1 MTAEKARRRP
11 ARESGDPLRASLR
24 LAIGLAITIG
34 TGLAPA
40 AASAATH
47 ASATPTPAAAP
58 PAAPGGTTAAP
69 TGGGDPDTTVTF
81 SVNVG
86 GLTMTAPTSANL
98 GSGNPGGT
106 ISGNLNGNVVVTDVR
121 ATLGGTWVAT
131 ASSTAWTTGTGT
143 PDETIPAGDATYA
156 PGTIAV
162 TGTSNA
168 ATGGHII
175 TLSGSPQ
182 NVVTA
187 TVTGNNTATWDPT
200 ITVAVP
206 DAAVGGAYTATLTQS
221 VA

>member
-58 PAAPGGTTAAP
+58 PAAPGG
-69 TGGGDPDTTVTF
+69 DPDTTVTF

-86 GLTMTAPTSANL
+86 GLTMTAPVSADL

-131 ASSTAWTTGTGT
+131 ASSTAWTTGTAT
-143 PDETIPAGDATYA
+143 PDETIPAADATYA

-162 TGTSNA
+162 TGTSSA

-187 TVTGNNTATWDPT
+187 TVTGNNTASWDPT

>member
-1 MTAEKARRRP
+1 
-11 ARESGDPLRASLR
+11 LR
-24 LAIGLAITIG
+24 LAAGLAITIG

-47 ASATPTPAAAP
+47 ASGPSAPTAATAPAATPPTAAA
-58 PAAPGGTTAAP
+58 GTTA
-69 TGGGDPDTTVTF
+69 GGDPDTTVTF

-86 GLTMTAPTSANL
+86 GLTMTAPTSADL

-131 ASSTAWTTGTGT
+131 ASSTAWTTGAGT
-143 PDETIPAGDATYA
+143 PDETIPASDATYA

-162 TGTSNA
+162 TGTSSA

-187 TVTGNNTATWDPT
+187 TVTGNNTASWDPT